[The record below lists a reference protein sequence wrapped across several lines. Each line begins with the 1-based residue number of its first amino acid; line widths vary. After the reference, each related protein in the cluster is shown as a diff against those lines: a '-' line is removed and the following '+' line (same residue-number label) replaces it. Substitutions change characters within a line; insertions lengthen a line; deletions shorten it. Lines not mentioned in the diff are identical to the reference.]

1 MNKLFLYVMG
11 LGIHGCLVMA
21 AALTVVW
28 ILKRKNEEMGY
39 PLLKAVT
46 LYEYLLGFPV
56 TAWMIA
62 DRTRV
67 TVEPLNSED
76 FQEVISYSSDMEAF
90 LDLGGWNLLGRIFLV
105 WLLVFLVLWAGKRAL
120 ALGTLRKMKKFSEPD
135 TGTAAALTDR
145 LCREMGVR
153 RSIRVFQ
160 SHLAGSP
167 FLAGYFR
174 PVIFLPPDMQDEWEL
189 TSVLRHE
196 IRHWKGGDLWWREAV
211 RLLCCLQWFHPAA
224 WIFRREFAY
233 FGEIACD
240 LRCTQDME
248 KSEKKRYAG
257 LLIDL
262 AEEGGKKDGRL
273 AFGYDSEKRMER
285 RIWCIMKGKEIRK
298 RVLVAAVT
306 AVMGMMPVVT
316 YAGMLGGEQAQ
327 KAVNNVWESR
337 QAENVEVSG
346 FPEVYTQEEPIAA
359 EDLAGIPSLSVQ
371 PRAVTAIDVTIAGNQ
386 QKDIRK
392 ASLTKGRTM
401 ELHLSDAA
409 GTSANF
415 TVKIIN
421 ASTGET
427 RTASSQYGTLGM
439 GFTAQKTGTYVIRVV
454 NNGSSSIHLTG
465 TVVIN

>member
-46 LYEYLLGFPV
+46 FYEYLLGFPV

-120 ALGTLRKMKKFSEPD
+120 ALGTLRKMKKLSEPD
-135 TGTAAALTDR
+135 TGTVAALTDR
-145 LCREMGVR
+145 ICREMGVR
-153 RSIRVFQ
+153 RSIRVFR

-174 PVIFLPPDMQDEWEL
+174 PVIFLPPDMQHEWEL

-211 RLLCCLQWFHPAA
+211 RLLCCLQWFHPTA

-240 LRCTQDME
+240 LRCTRNME

-298 RVLVAAVT
+298 RILAAAVT

-327 KAVNNVWESR
+327 EAVNNVWETR
-337 QAENVEVSG
+337 QTEAVEVSG
-346 FPEVYTQEEPIAA
+346 FPAVYTQEEPMTEA
-359 EDLAGIPSLSVQ
+359 DLAGIPSLSVQ

-465 TVVIN
+465 TIVIN

>member
-21 AALTVVW
+21 AALPVVW

-90 LDLGGWNLLGRIFLV
+90 LDLGGWNLLGRIFLM

-120 ALGTLRKMKKFSEPD
+120 ALGTLRKMKKLSEPD

-153 RSIRVFQ
+153 RRIRVFR

-167 FLAGYFR
+167 FLTGYFR

-298 RVLVAAVT
+298 RVLAAAVT

-327 KAVNNVWESR
+327 EAVNNVWETR
-337 QAENVEVSG
+337 QTEAVEVSG
-346 FPEVYTQEEPIAA
+346 FPAVYTQEEPMTEA
-359 EDLAGIPSLSVQ
+359 DLAGIPSLSVQ

-401 ELHLSDAA
+401 GLHLSDAA
-409 GTSANF
+409 GISADF

-465 TVVIN
+465 TIVIK

>member
-120 ALGTLRKMKKFSEPD
+120 ALGTLRKMKKLSEPD

-145 LCREMGVR
+145 LCRQMGVR
-153 RSIRVFQ
+153 RRIRVFR

-174 PVIFLPPDMQDEWEL
+174 PVIFLPPDMRDEWEL

-248 KSEKKRYAG
+248 KGEKKRYAG

-298 RVLVAAVT
+298 RVLATAVT

-316 YAGMLGGEQAQ
+316 YAGMLGGEEAQ
-327 KAVNNVWESR
+327 EAVNNVWESR

-359 EDLAGIPSLSVQ
+359 EDLDGIPFLSVQ

-392 ASLTKGRTM
+392 ASLTKGKTM
-401 ELHLSDAA
+401 GLNLTEAA
-409 GTSANF
+409 GISADF

-465 TVVIN
+465 TIVIN

>member
-21 AALTVVW
+21 AALPVVW
-28 ILKRKNEEMGY
+28 ILKRKNEKMGY
-39 PLLKAVT
+39 PILKAVT

-62 DRTRV
+62 DRTRI
-67 TVEPLNSED
+67 TVKPLNSED
-76 FQEVISYSSDMEAF
+76 FQEFLSCSSDMEAF
-90 LDLGGWNLLGRIFLV
+90 LDLGGWNLLGRIFLM

-120 ALGTLRKMKKFSEPD
+120 ALGTLRKMKKLSEPD

-153 RSIRVFQ
+153 RSIRVFR

-174 PVIFLPPDMQDEWEL
+174 PVIFLPPDIQDEWEL

-240 LRCTQDME
+240 LRCTRNME

-298 RVLVAAVT
+298 RVLAAAVT

-327 KAVNNVWESR
+327 EAVNNVWETR
-337 QAENVEVSG
+337 QTEAVEVSG
-346 FPEVYTQEEPIAA
+346 FPAVYTQEEPMTEA
-359 EDLAGIPSLSVQ
+359 DLAGIPSLSVQ

-401 ELHLSDAA
+401 GLHLSDAA
-409 GTSANF
+409 GISADF

-465 TVVIN
+465 TIVIK

>member
-46 LYEYLLGFPV
+46 FYEYLLGFPV

-120 ALGTLRKMKKFSEPD
+120 ALGTLRKMKKLSEPD
-135 TGTAAALTDR
+135 TGTVAALTDR
-145 LCREMGVR
+145 ICREMGVR
-153 RSIRVFQ
+153 RSIRVFR

-174 PVIFLPPDMQDEWEL
+174 PVIFLPPDMQHEWEL

-211 RLLCCLQWFHPAA
+211 RLLCCLQWFHPTA

-240 LRCTQDME
+240 LRCTRNME

-262 AEEGGKKDGRL
+262 AEDGGKKDGRL

-298 RVLVAAVT
+298 RILAAAVT

-327 KAVNNVWESR
+327 EAVNNVWETR
-337 QAENVEVSG
+337 QTEAVEVSG
-346 FPEVYTQEEPIAA
+346 FPAVYTQEEPMTEA
-359 EDLAGIPSLSVQ
+359 DLAGIPSLSVQ

-465 TVVIN
+465 TIVIN

>member
-21 AALTVVW
+21 AALPVVW

-120 ALGTLRKMKKFSEPD
+120 ALGTLRKMKKLSEPD

-153 RSIRVFQ
+153 RSIRVFRF
-160 SHLAGSP
+160 HLAGSP

-174 PVIFLPPDMQDEWEL
+174 PVIFLPSDMQDEWEL

-298 RVLVAAVT
+298 RILAAAVT
-306 AVMGMMPVVT
+306 AMMGMMPMVT
-316 YAGMLGGEQAQ
+316 YAGVLGGEQAQ
-327 KAVNNVWESR
+327 EAVNNVWESR
-337 QAENVEVSG
+337 QVENVEVSG

-359 EDLAGIPSLSVQ
+359 EDLDGIPSLSVQ

-465 TVVIN
+465 TIVIK

>member
-46 LYEYLLGFPV
+46 FYEYLLGFPV

-120 ALGTLRKMKKFSEPD
+120 ALGTLRKMKKLSEPD
-135 TGTAAALTDR
+135 TGTVAALTDR
-145 LCREMGVR
+145 ICREMGVR
-153 RSIRVFQ
+153 RSIRVFR

-174 PVIFLPPDMQDEWEL
+174 PVIFLPPDMQHEWEL

-211 RLLCCLQWFHPAA
+211 RLLCCLQWFHPTA

-240 LRCTQDME
+240 LRCTRNME

-298 RVLVAAVT
+298 RILAAAVT

-327 KAVNNVWESR
+327 EAVNNVWETR
-337 QAENVEVSG
+337 QTEAVEVSG
-346 FPEVYTQEEPIAA
+346 FPAVYTQEEPMTEA
-359 EDLAGIPSLSVQ
+359 DLAGIPSLSVQ

-439 GFTAQKTGTYVIRVV
+439 GFTAQKTGTYVIRIV

-465 TVVIN
+465 TIVIN

>member
-21 AALTVVW
+21 AALPVVW

-90 LDLGGWNLLGRIFLV
+90 LDLGGWNLLGRIFLM

-120 ALGTLRKMKKFSEPD
+120 ALGTLWKMKKLSEPD

-153 RSIRVFQ
+153 RRIRVFR

-167 FLAGYFR
+167 FLTGYFR

-262 AEEGGKKDGRL
+262 AEEGGRRGGRL
-273 AFGYDSEKRMER
+273 GFGDNSEKRMKR
-285 RIWCIMKGKEIRK
+285 RIICILKGKQVRK
-298 RVLVAAVT
+298 TMLTAMLA

-316 YAGMLGGEQAQ
+316 WAGVLGGEMAQ
-327 KAVNNVWESR
+327 KAVNSIWGSR
-337 QAENVEVSG
+337 QEETVEVIN
-346 FPEVYTQEEPIAA
+346 FPVVYTQEEPMAE
-359 EDLAGIPSLSVQ
+359 EDLAVIPSLSVQ
-371 PRAVTAIDVTIAGNQ
+371 PQAVTPTDVTIAGNQ
-386 QKDIRK
+386 QKNIRK

-401 ELHLSDAA
+401 RLNLADMT
-409 GTSANF
+409 GTSADF
-415 TVKIIN
+415 AVKIIN
-421 ASTGET
+421 ASTGEA
-427 RTASSQYGTLGM
+427 RTVSSQYGGVLM
-439 GFTAQKTGTYVIRVV
+439 GFTAQKTGTYVIRIV
-454 NNGSSSIHLTG
+454 NNGSSSIHLGGMLT
-465 TVVIN
+465 II

>member
-1 MNKLFLYVMG
+1 MNKLFLYVMR
-11 LGIHGCLVMA
+11 LGIHGCLVIA

-28 ILKRKNEEMGY
+28 ILKRRNERLGY
-39 PLLKAVT
+39 LILKAVT

-67 TVEPLNSED
+67 TVKMLDSED
-76 FQEVISYSSDMEAF
+76 FQGTISYSSDMEAY

-120 ALGTLRKMKKFSEPD
+120 ALRTLWKMEKLSEPD
-135 TGTAAALTDR
+135 TSTAAALTDR

-153 RSIRVFQ
+153 RRIRVFR
-160 SHLAGSP
+160 SRAAVSP
-167 FLAGYFR
+167 FLIGHFR
-174 PVIFLPPDMQDEWEL
+174 PVIVLPLSMQNEWEL
-189 TSVLRHE
+189 ASVLRHE

-211 RLLCCLQWFHPAA
+211 WLLVCLQWFHPAA
-224 WIFRREFAY
+224 WIFRREFEH
-233 FGEIACD
+233 FGEIDCD
-240 LRCTQDME
+240 LRCTRDME
-248 KSEKKRYAG
+248 RSEKKRYAG
-257 LLIDL
+257 LLVDL
-262 AEEGGKKDGRL
+262 AEERGKKDGRL
-273 AFGYDSEKRMER
+273 AFGYDSEKRMKR
-285 RIWCIMKGKEIRK
+285 RIMCIMKGKKIRK
-298 RVLVAAVT
+298 GVMAAAVA

-316 YAGMLGGEQAQ
+316 YAGVLGGEQAQ
-327 KAVNNVWESR
+327 EVVNSMWESR
-337 QAENVEVSG
+337 QTETVEVGG
-346 FPEVYTQEEPIAA
+346 FPADYTQEEPIAE
-359 EDLAGIPSLSVQ
+359 EDLADIPSLSVQ
-371 PRAVTAIDVTIAGNQ
+371 TRAVTPLDVTIAGNQ
-386 QKDIRK
+386 KKDIRK

-401 ELHLSDAA
+401 ELHLSDAT

-427 RTASSQYGTLGM
+427 KTASSQYGTLGM
-439 GFTAQKTGTYVIRVV
+439 GFTAQKTGTYVIRIV

>member
-21 AALTVVW
+21 AALPVVW

-120 ALGTLRKMKKFSEPD
+120 ALGTLRKMKKLSEPD

-153 RSIRVFQ
+153 RSIRVFRF
-160 SHLAGSP
+160 HLAGSP

-174 PVIFLPPDMQDEWEL
+174 PVIFLPSDMQDEWEL

-262 AEEGGKKDGRL
+262 VEEGGKKDGRL

-298 RVLVAAVT
+298 RILAAAVT
-306 AVMGMMPVVT
+306 AMMGMMPMVT
-316 YAGMLGGEQAQ
+316 YAGVLGGEQAQ
-327 KAVNNVWESR
+327 EAVNNVWESR
-337 QAENVEVSG
+337 QVENVEVSG

-359 EDLAGIPSLSVQ
+359 EDLDGIPSLSVQ

-465 TVVIN
+465 TIVIK

>member
-21 AALTVVW
+21 AALPVVW

-90 LDLGGWNLLGRIFLV
+90 LDLGGWNLLGRIFLM

-120 ALGTLRKMKKFSEPD
+120 ALGTLRKMKKLSEPD

-153 RSIRVFQ
+153 RSIRVFR

-174 PVIFLPPDMQDEWEL
+174 PVIFLPPDIQDEWEL

-240 LRCTQDME
+240 LRCTRNME

-298 RVLVAAVT
+298 RVLAAAVT

-327 KAVNNVWESR
+327 EAVNNVWETR
-337 QAENVEVSG
+337 QTEAVEVSG
-346 FPEVYTQEEPIAA
+346 FPAVYTQEEPMTEA
-359 EDLAGIPSLSVQ
+359 DLAGIPSLSVQ

-401 ELHLSDAA
+401 GLHLSDAA
-409 GTSANF
+409 GISADF

-465 TVVIN
+465 TIVIK

>member
-39 PLLKAVT
+39 PILKAVT
-46 LYEYLLGFPV
+46 FYEYLLGFPV

-90 LDLGGWNLLGRIFLV
+90 LDLGGWKLLGRIFLV

-120 ALGTLRKMKKFSEPD
+120 ALGTLRKMKRLSEPD

-153 RSIRVFQ
+153 RSIRVFR

-174 PVIFLPPDMQDEWEL
+174 PVIFLPPDMQHEWEL

-224 WIFRREFAY
+224 WIFLREFAY

-240 LRCTQDME
+240 LRCTRNME

-298 RVLVAAVT
+298 RILAAAVT

-327 KAVNNVWESR
+327 EAVNNVWETR
-337 QAENVEVSG
+337 ETEAVEVSG
-346 FPEVYTQEEPIAA
+346 FPAVYTQEEPMTEA
-359 EDLAGIPSLSVQ
+359 DLAGIPSLSVQ

-439 GFTAQKTGTYVIRVV
+439 GFTAQKTGTYVIRIV

-465 TVVIN
+465 TIVIN

>member
-39 PLLKAVT
+39 PILKAVT
-46 LYEYLLGFPV
+46 FYEYLLGFPV

-90 LDLGGWNLLGRIFLV
+90 LDLGGWKLLGRIFLV

-120 ALGTLRKMKKFSEPD
+120 ALGTLRKMKRLSEPD

-153 RSIRVFQ
+153 RSIRVFR

-174 PVIFLPPDMQDEWEL
+174 PVIFLPPDMQHEWEL

-224 WIFRREFAY
+224 WIFLREFAY

-240 LRCTQDME
+240 LRCTRNME

-298 RVLVAAVT
+298 RILAAAVT

-327 KAVNNVWESR
+327 EAVNNVWETR
-337 QAENVEVSG
+337 QTEAVEVSG
-346 FPEVYTQEEPIAA
+346 FPAVYTQEEPMTEA
-359 EDLAGIPSLSVQ
+359 DLAGIPSLSVQ

-439 GFTAQKTGTYVIRVV
+439 GFTAQKTGTYVIRIV

-465 TVVIN
+465 TIVIN

>member
-90 LDLGGWNLLGRIFLV
+90 LDLGGWNLLGRIFLM

-120 ALGTLRKMKKFSEPD
+120 ALGTLRKMKKLSVPD

-153 RSIRVFQ
+153 RSIRVFR

-167 FLAGYFR
+167 FLTGYFR

-211 RLLCCLQWFHPAA
+211 RLLCCLQWFHPVA

-327 KAVNNVWESR
+327 KAVNIVWESR

-346 FPEVYTQEEPIAA
+346 FPEVYTQEEPIEA

-401 ELHLSDAA
+401 GLHLSDAA
-409 GTSANF
+409 GISADF

-465 TVVIN
+465 TIVIK

>member
-1 MNKLFLYVMG
+1 
-11 LGIHGCLVMA
+11 MA

-39 PLLKAVT
+39 PILKAVT
-46 LYEYLLGFPV
+46 FYEYLLGFPV

-90 LDLGGWNLLGRIFLV
+90 LDLGGWKLLGRIFLV

-120 ALGTLRKMKKFSEPD
+120 ALGTLRKMKRLSEPD

-153 RSIRVFQ
+153 RSIRVFR

-174 PVIFLPPDMQDEWEL
+174 PVIFLPPDMQHEWEL

-224 WIFRREFAY
+224 WIFLREFAY

-240 LRCTQDME
+240 LRCTRNME

-298 RVLVAAVT
+298 RILAAAVT

-327 KAVNNVWESR
+327 EAVNNVWETR
-337 QAENVEVSG
+337 QTEAVEVSG
-346 FPEVYTQEEPIAA
+346 FPAVYTQEEPMTEA
-359 EDLAGIPSLSVQ
+359 DLAGIPSLSVQ

-439 GFTAQKTGTYVIRVV
+439 GFTAQKTGTYVIRIV

-465 TVVIN
+465 TIVIN